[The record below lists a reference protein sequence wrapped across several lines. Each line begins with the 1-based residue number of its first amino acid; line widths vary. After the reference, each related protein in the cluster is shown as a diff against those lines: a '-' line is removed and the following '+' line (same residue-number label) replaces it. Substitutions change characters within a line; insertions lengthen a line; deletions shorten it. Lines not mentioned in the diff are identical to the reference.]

1 MNTLI
6 DSLQNLD
13 IKIDYNERDILINI
27 IVNNNYDE
35 SMINDS
41 VSRYRRYCNG
51 ITEWRINGISFEYI
65 KYQMYIFLS
74 LSKKMYK
81 KDIEEMIQSMKYI
94 DSQLCQFIRDE

>member
-65 KYQMYIFLS
+65 KYQMNIFLS